1 LLIIDI
7 RTPFGKD
14 NFSNFLGRLSKWGK
28 LRLFLESKKFFNL
41 INIRLNIRQ
50 IPRGGNGKLLE
61 DENRAWY
68 SNTCFAQQGL
78 LRFRQIVTSMNPRTT
93 QLFPKEKYMN
103 KNLVQQVSA
112 SQIRHDLPDF
122 VTGDTIRVMVTIRE
136 GNKERQQAFEGVVVT
151 VSGSG
156 AGKTFIVRKDSA
168 GVGVERN
175 FLINSPIIASIEV
188 LKHGKVRR
196 HKLYF
201 LRSRAGKSARLD
213 EVIRKDKIAA
223 NLAATKTNADKKK
236 AGEREKAKEAKEAK
250 AAREAAEAAKAPAAK
265 PADAPKAAEAPKAE
279 APKTEAK

>member
-1 LLIIDI
+1 
-7 RTPFGKD
+7 
-14 NFSNFLGRLSKWGK
+14 
-28 LRLFLESKKFFNL
+28 
-41 INIRLNIRQ
+41 
-50 IPRGGNGKLLE
+50 
-61 DENRAWY
+61 
-68 SNTCFAQQGL
+68 
-78 LRFRQIVTSMNPRTT
+78 
-93 QLFPKEKYMN
+93 MN

-112 SQIRHDLPDF
+112 SQIRHDIPDF

-156 AGKTFIVRKDSA
+156 AGKTFIVRKNSA

-236 AGEREKAKEAKEAK
+236 AGEREKAKAAKDAK